1 MAKLDV
7 PPAATTAAELPLVIG
22 QLRRRLGRSIGD
34 VELSWSQVAV
44 ISRLAKEG
52 GMSPSQLARSES
64 MRPQSMRTLLLSLE
78 KLGLV
83 ERQDHP
89 TDRRQVVFSLT
100 PAGIQSDKKR
110 RAARQEWLIEAIS
123 SLEEDEQRVL
133 AEAIDVLRQL
143 GNRE

>member
-7 PPAATTAAELPLVIG
+7 PPAAMTAAELPLVIG

-100 PAGIQSDKKR
+100 PAGIKSDKKR